1 MPTQKVII
9 ADHDSSTLQILD
21 RIINTAGYKTATAT
35 NGKDAL
41 AKIRTLEP
49 SLVFIDAGMP
59 QIDGFQVC
67 QEIRNDPTL
76 ARQPHIIM
84 MTDSIENVAD
94 FEKASQL
101 GVNDLIFKPLS
112 VLQVSSYVQ
121 KIMN

>member
-9 ADHDSSTLQILD
+9 ADHDSNTLQILD

-49 SLVFIDAGMP
+49 SLIFIDAGMP
-59 QIDGFQVC
+59 QIDGFRVC

-76 ARQPHIIM
+76 AHQPHIIM

-94 FEKASQL
+94 FEKALQL

-121 KIMN
+121 KIMH

>member
-1 MPTQKVII
+1 MPTQRVII
-9 ADHDSSTLQILD
+9 ADHDPSTLQILD
-21 RIINTAGYKTATAT
+21 RIISTVGYKTATAT

-49 SLVFIDAGMP
+49 VLVFIDAEMP

-76 ARQPHIIM
+76 TRQPHIII
-84 MTDSIENVAD
+84 MTDSIQNVANL
-94 FEKASQL
+94 EKALRL

-112 VLQVSSYVQ
+112 VLQVSSCVQ
-121 KIMN
+121 KIMH